1 MKQSFVLAAVL
12 LAGATWLAAQAGI
25 LETPPLY
32 RGPNTEVS
40 GVFVTPVAGIPFSAT
55 IAINSE
61 QKLPEGTTEVKRTQA
76 LIARDSQGRF
86 RNERRMLVT
95 ESFRGTPTLLSVHIF
110 DPVTRL
116 SSFYIPDSG
125 IVRQRILPPQPAGEP
140 NYPGAEDLGYTTLNG
155 MQAKGVRV
163 TRTIPAQ
170 FSGTGQPVQ
179 VTDEFWYSE
188 DLHMNILER
197 HLDPRSGEQTVA
209 ILSIQREEPP
219 ASLFE
224 MPAGYKIVDMTPPP
238 QPPQDPGGPA
248 QVNPPR

>member
-1 MKQSFVLAAVL
+1 M
-12 LAGATWLAAQAGI
+12 
-25 LETPPLY
+25 
-32 RGPNTEVS
+32 
-40 GVFVTPVAGIPFSAT
+40 

-61 QKLPEGTTEVKRTQA
+61 QKLPDGTTDVKRTEA
-76 LIARDSQGRF
+76 LIARDSQGRI

-95 ESFRGTPTLLSVHIF
+95 ESFRGTPALLSVHIF
-110 DPVTRL
+110 DPVTRI
-116 SSFYIPDSG
+116 SSLYIPGSG
-125 IVRQRILPPQPAGEP
+125 IVRQRTLPPQPPGQP
-140 NYPGAEDLGYTTLNG
+140 TYPGAEDLGYTNLNG

-170 FSGTGQPVQ
+170 FSSTGKPVQ
-179 VTDEFWYSE
+179 ITDEFWYSE

-209 ILSIQREEPP
+209 ILSIQREEPL

-238 QPPQDPGGPA
+238 QPPQVTDGRP
-248 QVNPPR
+248 QVNPAR